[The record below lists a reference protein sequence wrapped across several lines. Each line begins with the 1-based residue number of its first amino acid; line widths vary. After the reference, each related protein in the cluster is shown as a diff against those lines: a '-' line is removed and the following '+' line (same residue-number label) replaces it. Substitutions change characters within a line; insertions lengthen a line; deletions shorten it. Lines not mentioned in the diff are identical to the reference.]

1 MRVFASSTKGQCYDL
16 GVHNL
21 AGVGTVQTVEGTING
36 HKYIDILGNNV
47 WLVIVCHLSDQILRF
62 QDENA
67 PIHRARY
74 IANYKTR
81 NNINPISWLAQSL
94 DLNIIDN
101 VWLKRYGPLQC
112 RVENLWTA
120 AELYHAITQG
130 WQALTV

>member
-21 AGVGTVQTVEGTING
+21 AGVGFVTTVEGTING

-74 IANYKTR
+74 IANYKTT
-81 NNINPISWLAQSL
+81 NNINPIS
-94 DLNIIDN
+94 
-101 VWLKRYGPLQC
+101 
-112 RVENLWTA
+112 
-120 AELYHAITQG
+120 
-130 WQALTV
+130 